1 MVTRYILNQ
10 DYKLLRKGEVVLR
23 YDGHTYGCIKNG
35 YIAVERLPEHR
46 IKPKNASSFIEV
58 SLEFL
63 DEYGIELNIV
73 KRDTLMT
80 RVLSRIFTKN

>member
-1 MVTRYILNQ
+1 MVTRYIVNK
-10 DYKLLRKGEVVLR
+10 DYNHLKKGEVVVR

-35 YIAVERLPEHR
+35 YIAVERLPKHR

-63 DEYGIELNIV
+63 DEDGIETRIEKKVN
-73 KRDTLMT
+73 LMT
-80 RVLSRIFTKN
+80 RVLSIIFAKN